1 MPVMLPTIANQEATS
16 AKQEAMSAKQEAM
29 SVTTE
34 SEMEL
39 LRKKLEIKE
48 QEKLKIG
55 KAGVWLY
62 DTNEKLKSKIKDQEK
77 YLTQLQM
84 SREEMKEQKPVID
97 ELKKKK
103 HDKLVDLLIKEN
115 KSLQQEK
122 EQLEKRYGERKKCFK
137 KIVTDFEDFKMN
149 SQLLERDLMKKSKGF
164 EEIDQSVL
172 GDLRRERD
180 ELLAKCNTNEQL
192 TNQAEL
198 KFRELEKKIQQPQE
212 NLEQEAQYKSQ
223 FENNAYFKLAKGLAE
238 YNEKLQKKKET
249 DTATVEEQQDEI
261 EFLKRRLSAQ
271 GKDMIIMASS
281 QGNVLFK
288 TEDGQPMVM
297 PEHCAPSETCPFQGE
312 NLGYLSINSADET
325 CESMDTDAEH
335 VEISDPEEND
345 FHEEEKTIP
354 SEKEYFALTCLSV
367 KINSGHN
374 MDDLMTISMEELWKK
389 ALEEKVE
396 FHQYHKWLEL
406 QIYKMYYQH
415 LANKNSDL
423 QKF

>member
-1 MPVMLPTIANQEATS
+1 MPVMPPTIANQEAMSAEQEATS
-16 AKQEAMSAKQEAM
+16 TKQEVMP
-29 SVTTE
+29 VTTK

-39 LRKKLEIKE
+39 LMKKLKIME
-48 QEKLKIG
+48 QEKEKIG

-62 DTNEKLKSKIKDQEK
+62 DTNEKLKRKIEDQEK

-84 SREEMKEQKPVID
+84 RREEMKEQKPVID
-97 ELKKKK
+97 EVKKKK

-115 KSLQQEK
+115 QSLQKEK
-122 EQLEKRYGERKKCFK
+122 EQLEKKYNEQKKCFQ

-149 SQLLERDLMKKSKGF
+149 SQLLERDLMRKSKGF

-172 GDLRRERD
+172 DDLRRERD
-180 ELLAKCNTNEQL
+180 ELLAKCKTNEQL

-198 KFRELEKKIQQPQE
+198 KFRELEKKIQQPQK
-212 NLEQEAQYKSQ
+212 NPEQEAQYKSQ
-223 FENNAYFKLAKGLAE
+223 LENNEYFKLAQGLAE

-249 DTATVEEQQDEI
+249 DKATVEEQQDEI

-288 TEDGQPMVM
+288 TEDGQPMVI
-297 PEHCAPSETCPFQGE
+297 PQHRAPSENYPFQGE
-312 NLGYLSINSADET
+312 NLGYLSMNSADE
-325 CESMDTDAEH
+325 SIDSDTEH
-335 VEISDPEEND
+335 VDISDSEEND
-345 FHEEEKTIP
+345 FHEEKKTIP

-389 ALEEKVE
+389 ALEEKIE